1 LVRGGRSRFG
11 FHCTFFCF
19 GFAGG
24 LTEQQVQAR
33 QQLPH
38 FGLIEH
44 RGLDLQNRGRVGNQR
59 GVRLELLGM
68 ALGFGRNDAERCR
81 EGNVD

>member
-1 LVRGGRSRFG
+1 
-11 FHCTFFCF
+11 
-19 GFAGG
+19 
-24 LTEQQVQAR
+24 VQAR
-33 QQLPH
+33 QQLPY

-44 RGLDLQNRGRVGNQR
+44 RGLDLQNRGRVGDQR

-81 EGNVD
+81 QGNVD